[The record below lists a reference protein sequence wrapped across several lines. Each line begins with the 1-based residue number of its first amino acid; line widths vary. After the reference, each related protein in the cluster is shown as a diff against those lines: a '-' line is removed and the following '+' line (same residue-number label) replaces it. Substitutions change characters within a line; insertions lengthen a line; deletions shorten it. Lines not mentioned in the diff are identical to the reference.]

1 MVDLTT
7 TNWILGVIA
16 FVSVLEAIALIG
28 AGVFGWRAYRELMAQ
43 IRVIQTRHAAP
54 LASKAEALMGRVVV
68 IADKVDRI
76 TDRIDLGTERVQDAV
91 HATARSAEAAISKV
105 NGSVRRTA
113 DVAVAAAKGIRAAVD
128 AFTNARPS
136 STDRSY
142 GEGTYRTPK
151 RDVPWPPTTG
161 DDRV

>member
-1 MVDLTT
+1 MVDLTA

-16 FVSVLEAIALIG
+16 LVSVLEAIALIL
-28 AGVFGWRAYRELMAQ
+28 AGVYGWRAYKELLAQ
-43 IRVIQTRHAAP
+43 IRVIEARHVAP
-54 LASKAEALMGRVVV
+54 LATKAEALMGRVDV

-91 HATARSAEAAISKV
+91 HATARSAEAAISRV

-113 DVAVAAAKGIRAAVD
+113 DIAVAAAKGIRAAVD

-136 STDRSY
+136 PTAQAY
-142 GEGTYRTPK
+142 GEGTYRTPT
-151 RDVPWPPTTG
+151 RDVPWPPTAG